1 MRSDVRPPLIRVWAV
16 AVPVFLVF
24 AGISRALTHRASPMP
39 SYWTGLV
46 GLLAIGVA
54 LIISWR
60 GVGQPGI
67 HSPLTVALLRGFVG
81 IGIFLWLLAMLFP
94 FL

>member
-1 MRSDVRPPLIRVWAV
+1 MRSETHLPLVRVWAV
-16 AVPVFLVF
+16 AVPIFLI
-24 AGISRALTHRASPMP
+24 AAWISRVLSHRASPMP

-60 GVGQPGI
+60 HLGNAGSHMPLQAGFLRVLLGI
-67 HSPLTVALLRGFVG
+67 GFV
-81 IGIFLWLLAMLFP
+81 LWLVAMLFP

>member
-1 MRSDVRPPLIRVWAV
+1 MRSETHLPLVRVWAV
-16 AVPVFLVF
+16 AVPIFLL
-24 AGISRALTHRASPMP
+24 AAWISRVLAHRASPMP

-54 LIISWR
+54 LIMSWR
-60 GVGQPGI
+60 HLCNPGS
-67 HSPLTVALLRGFVG
+67 HTPLQAGLLRGLLG
-81 IGIFLWLLAMLFP
+81 IGLFFWLVAMLFP